1 MRLLEKWRKLS
12 LSPNSWSLPN
22 IQHIFYR
29 ISDIF
34 AKNRILKTFLRK
46 KIRFL
51 MQGQTKS
58 MYFHEILGLVRQ
70 KMVDK
75 LFIQTENGFL
85 PTTDKYSAVFTEYS
99 VAEYSVGHYSAE
111 CSFLL
116 VLPGV
121 WLLHTASATAAVALQ
136 RPPLVLFFAL

>member
-1 MRLLEKWRKLS
+1 V
-12 LSPNSWSLPN
+12 SPNSWSLPN

-34 AKNRILKTFLRK
+34 AENRILKTFLRK

-75 LFIQTENGFL
+75 LFIQTDQNLPKNVFL

-99 VAEYSVGHYSAE
+99 VGHYSAE
-111 CSFLL
+111 WIVGRSLESAILGLEPERVF
-116 VLPGV
+116 
-121 WLLHTASATAAVALQ
+121 WLFSN
-136 RPPLVLFFAL
+136 